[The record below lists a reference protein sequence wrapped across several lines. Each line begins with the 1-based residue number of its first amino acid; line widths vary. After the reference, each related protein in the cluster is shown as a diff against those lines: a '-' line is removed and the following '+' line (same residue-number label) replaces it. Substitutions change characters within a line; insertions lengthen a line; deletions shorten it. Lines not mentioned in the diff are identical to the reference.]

1 MEYLTIKELILASEG
16 KLVSKCNEETLVN
29 DIVIDSRKASKDN
42 AFVAIVGENLDGHD
56 FINLVINLAINQGCK
71 TIIKNKD
78 NNVDIEN
85 KEINV
90 IEVNNT
96 EIALGDIARFY
107 KNKFEIPFIAVTGSV
122 GKTTTRDMVYSTIS
136 AKYNS
141 LKNVGNLNNQFG
153 VPLTLFNLNKEH
165 ECAVIE
171 MGMSGFNEIEYLAN
185 IVNPQI
191 GIISNIGYSHVEHLG
206 SREGIFKAKM
216 EITTNFDESSLL
228 IVNGD
233 DDCLKTLKD
242 KELVYNLRT
251 FGFEK
256 YNDIY
261 CESFEM
267 DEDSINFIAI
277 IDGNKEEFFIPTVG
291 QHNIYNAMAAILVGI
306 NLNMTIEELKYGL
319 KNFQCTKNRLD
330 IIKNDNLT
338 IIDSVYNAGI
348 DSMVAALN
356 ILGRYENRR
365 VAILGD
371 MFEMGEF
378 EEFGHRQVGKAD
390 LNNVD
395 ILIAIGKDSEFIVQE
410 LKENNMNPD
419 NLYHFETKEEAI
431 KNLDNIIKENDIILV
446 KASRGMHLEKI
457 VEYLNNRQNN

>member
-16 KLVSKCNEETLVN
+16 QLVSKCNEETIVSN
-29 DIVIDSRKASKDN
+29 IVIDSRKAGKDS
-42 AFVAIVGENLDGHD
+42 AFVAIVGENLDGHN
-56 FINLVINLAINQGCK
+56 FINLAINQGCK
-71 TIIKNKD
+71 TIIKNKN

-85 KEINV
+85 KEVNV
-90 IEVNNT
+90 IEVSDT
-96 EIALGDIARFY
+96 EIALGDIAKFY
-107 KNKFEIPFIAVTGSV
+107 KNKFKIPFIAVTGSV

-206 SREGIFKAKM
+206 SRDGIFKAKM
-216 EITTNFDESSLL
+216 EIATNFDENSLL

-233 DDCLKTLKD
+233 DDCLKTLKT
-242 KELVYNLRT
+242 KVLVYKLRT
-251 FGFEK
+251 FGFDK
-256 YNDIY
+256 DNDIY
-261 CESFEM
+261 CESYEM
-267 DEDSINFIAI
+267 DEESINFVAVI
-277 IDGNKEEFFIPTVG
+277 NRKKEEFFIPTVG
-291 QHNIYNAMAAILVGI
+291 KHNIYNAMAAILVGL
-306 NLNMTIEELKYGL
+306 NLNMTIEEIKDGL

-330 IIKNDNLT
+330 IIKKDKLT
-338 IIDSVYNAGI
+338 IIDSVYNASI
-348 DSMVAALN
+348 DSMSAALN

-378 EEFGHRQVGKAD
+378 AEFGHRQVGKAA
-390 LNNVD
+390 LGNID
-395 ILIAIGKDSEFIVQE
+395 IMIAIGKDSEFIVKE
-410 LKENNMNPD
+410 LKENNMNEN

-431 KNLDNIIKENDIILV
+431 ENLDNIIKDDDVILV
-446 KASRGMHLEKI
+446 KASRGMNLEKV
-457 VEYLNNRQNN
+457 VEYLNK

>member
-16 KLVSKCNEETLVN
+16 QLVSKCNEETIVSN
-29 DIVIDSRKASKDN
+29 IVIDSRKAGKDS
-42 AFVAIVGENLDGHD
+42 AFVAIVGENLDGHN
-56 FINLVINLAINQGCK
+56 FINLAINQGCK
-71 TIIKNKD
+71 TIIKNKN

-85 KEINV
+85 KEVNV
-90 IEVNNT
+90 IEVSDT
-96 EIALGDIARFY
+96 EIALGDIAKFY
-107 KNKFEIPFIAVTGSV
+107 KNKFKIPFIAVTGSV

-206 SREGIFKAKM
+206 SRDGIFKAKM
-216 EITTNFDESSLL
+216 EIATNFDENSLL

-233 DDCLKTLKD
+233 DDCLKTLKTKD
-242 KELVYNLRT
+242 LVYKLRT
-251 FGFEK
+251 FGFDK
-256 YNDIY
+256 DNDIY
-261 CESFEM
+261 CESYEM
-267 DEDSINFIAI
+267 DEESINFVAVIN
-277 IDGNKEEFFIPTVG
+277 GKKEELFIPTVG
-291 QHNIYNAMAAILVGI
+291 KHNIYNAMAAILVGL
-306 NLNMTIEELKYGL
+306 NLNMTIEEIKDGL

-330 IIKNDNLT
+330 IIKKDKLT
-338 IIDSVYNAGI
+338 IIDSVYNASI
-348 DSMVAALN
+348 DSMSAALN

-378 EEFGHRQVGKAD
+378 AEFGHRQVGKAA
-390 LNNVD
+390 LGNID
-395 ILIAIGKDSEFIVQE
+395 IMIAIGKDSEFIVKE
-410 LKENNMNPD
+410 LKENNMNEN

-431 KNLDNIIKENDIILV
+431 ENLDNIIKDDDVILV
-446 KASRGMHLEKI
+446 KASRGMNLEKV
-457 VEYLNNRQNN
+457 VEYLNK

>member
-16 KLVSKCNEETLVN
+16 QLVSKCNEETIVSN
-29 DIVIDSRKASKDN
+29 IVIDSRKAGKDS
-42 AFVAIVGENLDGHD
+42 AFVAIVGENLDGH
-56 FINLVINLAINQGCK
+56 NSINLAINQGCK
-71 TIIKNKD
+71 TIIKNKN

-85 KEINV
+85 KEVNV
-90 IEVNNT
+90 IEVSDT
-96 EIALGDIARFY
+96 EIALGDIAKFY
-107 KNKFEIPFIAVTGSV
+107 KNKFKIPFIAVTGSV

-206 SREGIFKAKM
+206 SRDGIFKAKM
-216 EITTNFDESSLL
+216 EIATNFDENSLL

-233 DDCLKTLKD
+233 DDCLKTLKTKD
-242 KELVYNLRT
+242 LVYKLRT
-251 FGFEK
+251 FGFDK
-256 YNDIY
+256 DNDIY
-261 CESFEM
+261 CESYEM
-267 DEDSINFIAI
+267 DEESINFVAVIN
-277 IDGNKEEFFIPTVG
+277 GKKEEFFIPTVG
-291 QHNIYNAMAAILVGI
+291 KHNIYNAMAAILVGL
-306 NLNMTIEELKYGL
+306 NLNMTIEEIKDGL

-330 IIKNDNLT
+330 IIKKDKLT
-338 IIDSVYNAGI
+338 IIDSVYNASI
-348 DSMVAALN
+348 DSMSAALN

-378 EEFGHRQVGKAD
+378 AEFGHRQVGKAA
-390 LNNVD
+390 LGNID
-395 ILIAIGKDSEFIVQE
+395 IMIAIGKDSEFIVKE
-410 LKENNMNPD
+410 LKENNMNEN

-431 KNLDNIIKENDIILV
+431 ESLDNIIKDDDVILV
-446 KASRGMHLEKI
+446 KASRGMNLEKV
-457 VEYLNNRQNN
+457 VEYLNK

>member
-16 KLVSKCNEETLVN
+16 QLVSKCNEETIVSN
-29 DIVIDSRKASKDN
+29 IVIDSRKAGKDS
-42 AFVAIVGENLDGHD
+42 AFVAIVGENLDGHN
-56 FINLVINLAINQGCK
+56 FINLAINQGCK
-71 TIIKNKD
+71 TIIKNKN

-85 KEINV
+85 KEVNV
-90 IEVNNT
+90 IEVSDT
-96 EIALGDIARFY
+96 EIALGDIAKFY
-107 KNKFEIPFIAVTGSV
+107 KNKFKIPFIAVTGSV

-206 SREGIFKAKM
+206 SRDGIFKAKM
-216 EITTNFDESSLL
+216 EIATNFDENSLL

-233 DDCLKTLKD
+233 DDCLKTLKTKD
-242 KELVYNLRT
+242 LVYKLRT
-251 FGFEK
+251 FGFDK
-256 YNDIY
+256 DNDIY
-261 CESFEM
+261 CESYEM
-267 DEDSINFIAI
+267 DEESINFVAVIN
-277 IDGNKEEFFIPTVG
+277 GKKEEFFIPTVG
-291 QHNIYNAMAAILVGI
+291 KHNIYNAMAAILVGLNI
-306 NLNMTIEELKYGL
+306 NMTIEEIKDGL

-330 IIKNDNLT
+330 IIKKDKLT
-338 IIDSVYNAGI
+338 IIDSVYNASI
-348 DSMVAALN
+348 DSMSAALN

-378 EEFGHRQVGKAD
+378 AEFGHRQVGKAA
-390 LNNVD
+390 LGNID
-395 ILIAIGKDSEFIVQE
+395 IMIAIGKDSEFIVKE
-410 LKENNMNPD
+410 LKENNMNEN

-431 KNLDNIIKENDIILV
+431 ENLDNIIKDDDVILV
-446 KASRGMHLEKI
+446 KASRGMNLEKV
-457 VEYLNNRQNN
+457 VEYLNK

>member
-16 KLVSKCNEETLVN
+16 QLVSKCNEETIVSN
-29 DIVIDSRKASKDN
+29 IVIDSRKAGKDS
-42 AFVAIVGENLDGHD
+42 AFVAIVGENLDGHN
-56 FINLVINLAINQGCK
+56 FINLAINQGCK
-71 TIIKNKD
+71 TIIKNKN

-85 KEINV
+85 KEVNV
-90 IEVNNT
+90 IEVSDT
-96 EIALGDIARFY
+96 EIALGDIAKFY
-107 KNKFEIPFIAVTGSV
+107 KNKFKIPFIAVTGSV

-191 GIISNIGYSHVEHLG
+191 GIIYNIGYSHVEHLG
-206 SREGIFKAKM
+206 SRDGIFKAKM
-216 EITTNFDESSLL
+216 EVATNFDENSLL

-233 DDCLKTLKD
+233 DDCLKTLKTKD
-242 KELVYNLRT
+242 LVYKLRT
-251 FGFEK
+251 FGFDK
-256 YNDIY
+256 DNDIY
-261 CESFEM
+261 CKSYEM
-267 DEDSINFIAI
+267 DEESINFVADIN
-277 IDGNKEEFFIPTVG
+277 GKKEEFFIPTVG
-291 QHNIYNAMAAILVGI
+291 KHNIYNAMAAILVGL
-306 NLNMTIEELKYGL
+306 NLNMTIEEIKDGL

-330 IIKNDNLT
+330 IIKKDKLT
-338 IIDSVYNAGI
+338 IIDSVYNASI
-348 DSMVAALN
+348 DSMSAALN

-378 EEFGHRQVGKAD
+378 AEFGHRQVGKAA
-390 LNNVD
+390 LGNID
-395 ILIAIGKDSEFIVQE
+395 IMIAIGKDSEFIVKE
-410 LKENNMNPD
+410 LKENNMNEN

-431 KNLDNIIKENDIILV
+431 ENLDNIIKDDDVILV
-446 KASRGMHLEKI
+446 KASRGMNLEKV
-457 VEYLNNRQNN
+457 VEYLNK

>member
-16 KLVSKCNEETLVN
+16 QLVSKCNEETLVT

-56 FINLVINLAINQGCK
+56 FINLAINQGCK

-107 KNKFEIPFIAVTGSV
+107 KNKFKIPFIAVTGSV

-136 AKYNS
+136 AKYNA
-141 LKNVGNLNNQFG
+141 LKNIGNLNNQFG

-171 MGMSGFNEIEYLAN
+171 MGMSGFNEIEYLVN
-185 IVNPQI
+185 IVHPQI

-206 SREGIFKAKM
+206 SRDGIFKAKM
-216 EITTNFDESSLL
+216 EITTNFDENSLL

-233 DDCLKTLKD
+233 DDCLKTLKNKD
-242 KELVYNLRT
+242 LVYKLKT

-256 YNDIY
+256 DNDIY

-267 DEDSINFIAI
+267 DEESINFIAV
-277 IDGNKEEFFIPTVG
+277 IDGKKEQFFIPTVG
-291 QHNIYNAMAAILVGI
+291 KHNIYNAMAAILVGM
-306 NLNMTIEELKYGL
+306 NLNMTIEEIKEGL

-330 IIKNDNLT
+330 IIKNNNLT
-338 IIDSVYNAGI
+338 IIDSVYNASI
-348 DSMVAALN
+348 DSMTAALN

-378 EEFGHRQVGKAD
+378 AEFGHRQVGKAA
-390 LNNVD
+390 LGNVD
-395 ILIAIGKDSEFIVQE
+395 IVITIGEDSEFIVKE
-410 LKENNMNPD
+410 LQENNVNDD
-419 NLYHFETKEEAI
+419 NLYHFKTKEEAI
-431 KNLDNIIKENDIILV
+431 ENINNIIKENDTILV
-446 KASRGMHLEKI
+446 KASRGMHLEKV
-457 VEYLNNRQNN
+457 VEYLNK

>member
-16 KLVSKCNEETLVN
+16 QLVSKCNEETIVSN
-29 DIVIDSRKASKDN
+29 IVIDSRKAGKDS
-42 AFVAIVGENLDGHD
+42 AFVAIVGENLDGHN
-56 FINLVINLAINQGCK
+56 FINLAINQGCK
-71 TIIKNKD
+71 TIIKNKN

-85 KEINV
+85 KEVNV
-90 IEVNNT
+90 IEVSDT
-96 EIALGDIARFY
+96 EIALGDIAKFY
-107 KNKFEIPFIAVTGSV
+107 KNKFKIPFIAVTGSV

-206 SREGIFKAKM
+206 SRDGIFKAKM
-216 EITTNFDESSLL
+216 EVATNFDENSLL

-233 DDCLKTLKD
+233 DDCLKTLKTKD
-242 KELVYNLRT
+242 LVYKLRT
-251 FGFEK
+251 FGFDK
-256 YNDIY
+256 DNDIY
-261 CESFEM
+261 CKSYEM
-267 DEDSINFIAI
+267 DEESINFVAVIN
-277 IDGNKEEFFIPTVG
+277 GKKEELFIPTVG
-291 QHNIYNAMAAILVGI
+291 KHNIYNAMAAILVGL
-306 NLNMTIEELKYGL
+306 NLNMTIEEIKDGL

-330 IIKNDNLT
+330 IIKKDKLT
-338 IIDSVYNAGI
+338 IIDSVYNASI
-348 DSMVAALN
+348 DSMSAALN

-378 EEFGHRQVGKAD
+378 AEFGHRQVGKAA
-390 LNNVD
+390 LGNID
-395 ILIAIGKDSEFIVQE
+395 IMIAIGKDSEFIVKE
-410 LKENNMNPD
+410 LKENNMNEN
-419 NLYHFETKEEAI
+419 NLNHFETKEEAI
-431 KNLDNIIKENDIILV
+431 ESLDNIIKDDDVILV
-446 KASRGMHLEKI
+446 KASRGMNLEKV
-457 VEYLNNRQNN
+457 VEYLNK

>member
-16 KLVSKCNEETLVN
+16 QLVSKCNEETIVSN
-29 DIVIDSRKASKDN
+29 IVIDSRKAGKDS
-42 AFVAIVGENLDGHD
+42 AFVAIVGENLDGHN
-56 FINLVINLAINQGCK
+56 FINLAINQGCK
-71 TIIKNKD
+71 TIIKNKN

-85 KEINV
+85 KEVNV
-90 IEVNNT
+90 IEVSDT
-96 EIALGDIARFY
+96 EIALGDIAKFY
-107 KNKFEIPFIAVTGSV
+107 KNKFKIPFIAVTGSV

-206 SREGIFKAKM
+206 SRDGIFKAKM
-216 EITTNFDESSLL
+216 EIATNFDENSLL

-233 DDCLKTLKD
+233 DDCLKTLKTKD
-242 KELVYNLRT
+242 LVYKLRT
-251 FGFEK
+251 FGFDK
-256 YNDIY
+256 DNDIY
-261 CESFEM
+261 CESYEM
-267 DEDSINFIAI
+267 DEESINFVADIN
-277 IDGNKEEFFIPTVG
+277 GKKEEFFIPTVG
-291 QHNIYNAMAAILVGI
+291 KHNIYNAMAAILVGL
-306 NLNMTIEELKYGL
+306 NLNMTIEEIKDGL
-319 KNFQCTKNRLD
+319 KDFQCTKNRLD
-330 IIKNDNLT
+330 IIKKDKLT
-338 IIDSVYNAGI
+338 IIDSVYNASI
-348 DSMVAALN
+348 DSMSAALN

-378 EEFGHRQVGKAD
+378 AEFGHRQVGKAA
-390 LNNVD
+390 LGNID
-395 ILIAIGKDSEFIVQE
+395 IMIAIGKDSEFIVKE
-410 LKENNMNPD
+410 LKENNMNEN

-431 KNLDNIIKENDIILV
+431 ENLDNIIKDDDVILV
-446 KASRGMHLEKI
+446 KASRGMNLEKV
-457 VEYLNNRQNN
+457 VEYLNK

>member
-16 KLVSKCNEETLVN
+16 QLVSKCNEETIVSN
-29 DIVIDSRKASKDN
+29 IVIDSRKAGKDS
-42 AFVAIVGENLDGHD
+42 AFVAIVGENLDGHN
-56 FINLVINLAINQGCK
+56 FINLAINQGCK
-71 TIIKNKD
+71 TIIKNKN

-85 KEINV
+85 KEVNV
-90 IEVNNT
+90 IEVSDT
-96 EIALGDIARFY
+96 EIALGDIAKFY
-107 KNKFEIPFIAVTGSV
+107 KNKFKIPFIAVTGSV

-206 SREGIFKAKM
+206 SRDGIFKAKM
-216 EITTNFDESSLL
+216 EVATNFDENSLL

-233 DDCLKTLKD
+233 DDCLKTLKTKD
-242 KELVYNLRT
+242 LVYKLRT
-251 FGFEK
+251 FGFDK
-256 YNDIY
+256 DNDIY
-261 CESFEM
+261 CKSYEM
-267 DEDSINFIAI
+267 DEESINFVAVI
-277 IDGNKEEFFIPTVG
+277 NRKKEEFFIPTVG
-291 QHNIYNAMAAILVGI
+291 KHNIYNAMAAILVGL
-306 NLNMTIEELKYGL
+306 NLNMTIEEIKDGL
-319 KNFQCTKNRLD
+319 RNFQCTKNRLD
-330 IIKNDNLT
+330 IIKKDKLT
-338 IIDSVYNAGI
+338 IIDSVYNASI
-348 DSMVAALN
+348 DSMSAALN

-378 EEFGHRQVGKAD
+378 AEFGHRQVGKAA
-390 LNNVD
+390 LGNID
-395 ILIAIGKDSEFIVQE
+395 IMIAIGKDSEFIVKE
-410 LKENNMNPD
+410 LKENNMNEN

-431 KNLDNIIKENDIILV
+431 ENLDNIIKDDDVILV
-446 KASRGMHLEKI
+446 KASRGMNLEKV
-457 VEYLNNRQNN
+457 VEYLNK

>member
-16 KLVSKCNEETLVN
+16 QLVSKCNEETIVSN
-29 DIVIDSRKASKDN
+29 IVIDSRKAGKDS
-42 AFVAIVGENLDGHD
+42 AFVAIVGENLDGHN
-56 FINLVINLAINQGCK
+56 FINLAINQGCK
-71 TIIKNKD
+71 TIIKNKN

-96 EIALGDIARFY
+96 EIALGDIAKFY
-107 KNKFEIPFIAVTGSV
+107 KNKFKIPFIAVTGSV

-206 SREGIFKAKM
+206 SRDGIFKAKM
-216 EITTNFDESSLL
+216 EIATNFDENSLL

-233 DDCLKTLKD
+233 DDCLKTLKT
-242 KELVYNLRT
+242 KVLVYKLRT
-251 FGFEK
+251 FGFDK
-256 YNDIY
+256 DNDIY
-261 CESFEM
+261 CESYEM
-267 DEDSINFIAI
+267 DEESINFVAVIN
-277 IDGNKEEFFIPTVG
+277 GKKEELFIPTVG
-291 QHNIYNAMAAILVGI
+291 KHNIYNAMAAILVGL
-306 NLNMTIEELKYGL
+306 NLNMTIEEIKDGL

-330 IIKNDNLT
+330 IIKKDKLT
-338 IIDSVYNAGI
+338 IIDSVYNASI
-348 DSMVAALN
+348 DSMSAALN

-378 EEFGHRQVGKAD
+378 AEFGHRQVGKAA
-390 LNNVD
+390 LGNID
-395 ILIAIGKDSEFIVQE
+395 IMIAIGKDSEFIVKE
-410 LKENNMNPD
+410 LKENNMNEN

-431 KNLDNIIKENDIILV
+431 ESLDNIIKDDDVILV
-446 KASRGMHLEKI
+446 KASRGMNLEKV
-457 VEYLNNRQNN
+457 VEYLNK

>member
-16 KLVSKCNEETLVN
+16 QLVSKCSEETLVN
-29 DIVIDSRKASKDN
+29 DIVIDSRKASKEN

-56 FINLVINLAINQGCK
+56 FINLAINQGCK

-96 EIALGDIARFY
+96 EVAFGYIARLY

-171 MGMSGFNEIEYLAN
+171 MGMSGFNEIEYLVN

-206 SREGIFKAKM
+206 SRDGIFKAKM
-216 EITTNFDESSLL
+216 EITTNFDENSLL

-242 KELVYNLRT
+242 KHLVYKLKT

-256 YNDIY
+256 DNDIY

-267 DEDSINFIAI
+267 DEDNINFIAV
-277 IDGNKEEFFIPTVG
+277 IDGKREEFFIPTVG
-291 QHNIYNAMAAILVGI
+291 KHNIYNAMAAILVGI
-306 NLNMTIEELKYGL
+306 NLNMTLEEIKDGL

-330 IIKNDNLT
+330 IIKSNNLT
-338 IIDSVYNAGI
+338 IIDSVYNASI
-348 DSMVAALN
+348 DSMTAALN
-356 ILGRYENRR
+356 ILGRYKSRR

-378 EEFGHRQVGKAD
+378 AEFGHRQVGKSA

-395 ILIAIGKDSEFIVQE
+395 ILISIGKDSEFIVKE

-431 KNLDNIIKENDIILV
+431 EKLDDIIKENDTILV
-446 KASRGMHLEKI
+446 KASRGMHLEKV
-457 VEYLNNRQNN
+457 VEHLNK

>member
-16 KLVSKCNEETLVN
+16 QLVSKCNEETIVSN
-29 DIVIDSRKASKDN
+29 IVIDSRKAGKDS
-42 AFVAIVGENLDGHD
+42 AFVAIVGENLDGHN
-56 FINLVINLAINQGCK
+56 FINLAINQGCK
-71 TIIKNKD
+71 TIIKNKN

-85 KEINV
+85 KEVNV
-90 IEVNNT
+90 IEVSDT
-96 EIALGDIARFY
+96 EIALGDIAKFY
-107 KNKFEIPFIAVTGSV
+107 KNKFKIPFIAVTGSV

-206 SREGIFKAKM
+206 SRDGIFKAKM
-216 EITTNFDESSLL
+216 EIATNFDENSLL

-233 DDCLKTLKD
+233 DDCLKTLKTKD
-242 KELVYNLRT
+242 LVYKLRT
-251 FGFEK
+251 FGFDK
-256 YNDIY
+256 DNDIY
-261 CESFEM
+261 CESYEM
-267 DEDSINFIAI
+267 DEESINFVAVIN
-277 IDGNKEEFFIPTVG
+277 GKKEELFIPTVG
-291 QHNIYNAMAAILVGI
+291 KHNIYNAMAAILVGL
-306 NLNMTIEELKYGL
+306 NLNMTIEEIKDGL

-330 IIKNDNLT
+330 IIKKDKLT
-338 IIDSVYNAGI
+338 IIDSVYNASI
-348 DSMVAALN
+348 DSMSAALN

-378 EEFGHRQVGKAD
+378 AEFGHRQVGKAA
-390 LNNVD
+390 LGNID
-395 ILIAIGKDSEFIVQE
+395 IMIAIGKDSEFIVKE
-410 LKENNMNPD
+410 LKENNMNEN
-419 NLYHFETKEEAI
+419 NLYHFETKEEPI
-431 KNLDNIIKENDIILV
+431 ENLDNIIKDDDVILV
-446 KASRGMHLEKI
+446 KASRGMNLEKV
-457 VEYLNNRQNN
+457 VEYLNK

>member
-16 KLVSKCNEETLVN
+16 QLVSKCNEETIVSN
-29 DIVIDSRKASKDN
+29 IVIDSRKAGKDS
-42 AFVAIVGENLDGHD
+42 AFVAIVGENLDGHN
-56 FINLVINLAINQGCK
+56 FINLAINQGCK
-71 TIIKNKD
+71 TIIKNKN

-85 KEINV
+85 KEVNV
-90 IEVNNT
+90 IEVSDT
-96 EIALGDIARFY
+96 EIALGDIAKFY
-107 KNKFEIPFIAVTGSV
+107 KNKFKIPFIAVTGSV

-206 SREGIFKAKM
+206 SRDGIFKAKM
-216 EITTNFDESSLL
+216 EVATNFDENSLL

-233 DDCLKTLKD
+233 DDCLKTLKTKD
-242 KELVYNLRT
+242 LVYKLRT
-251 FGFEK
+251 FGFDK
-256 YNDIY
+256 DNDIY
-261 CESFEM
+261 CKSYEM
-267 DEDSINFIAI
+267 DEESINFVAVI
-277 IDGNKEEFFIPTVG
+277 NRKKEEFFIPTVG
-291 QHNIYNAMAAILVGI
+291 KHNIYNAMAAILVGL
-306 NLNMTIEELKYGL
+306 NLNMTIEEIKDGL

-330 IIKNDNLT
+330 IIKKDKLT
-338 IIDSVYNAGI
+338 IIDSVYNASI
-348 DSMVAALN
+348 DSMSAALN

-378 EEFGHRQVGKAD
+378 AEFGHRQVGKAA
-390 LNNVD
+390 LGNID
-395 ILIAIGKDSEFIVQE
+395 IMIAIGKDSEFIVKE
-410 LKENNMNPD
+410 LKENNMNEN

-431 KNLDNIIKENDIILV
+431 ENLDNIIKDDDVILV
-446 KASRGMHLEKI
+446 KASRGMNLEKV
-457 VEYLNNRQNN
+457 VEYLNK

>member
-16 KLVSKCNEETLVN
+16 QLVSKCNEET
-29 DIVIDSRKASKDN
+29 IVSNIEIDSRKAGKDS
-42 AFVAIVGENLDGHD
+42 AFVAIVGENLDGHN
-56 FINLVINLAINQGCK
+56 FINLAINQGCK
-71 TIIKNKD
+71 TIIKNKN

-85 KEINV
+85 KEVNV
-90 IEVNNT
+90 IEVSDT
-96 EIALGDIARFY
+96 EIALGDIAKFY
-107 KNKFEIPFIAVTGSV
+107 KNKFKIPFIAVTGSV

-206 SREGIFKAKM
+206 SRDGIFKAKM
-216 EITTNFDESSLL
+216 EIATNFDENSLL

-233 DDCLKTLKD
+233 DDCLKTLKTKD
-242 KELVYNLRT
+242 LVYKLRT
-251 FGFEK
+251 FGFDK
-256 YNDIY
+256 DNDIY
-261 CESFEM
+261 CKSYEM
-267 DEDSINFIAI
+267 DEESINFVAVI
-277 IDGNKEEFFIPTVG
+277 NRKKEEFFIPTVG
-291 QHNIYNAMAAILVGI
+291 KHNIYNAMAAILVGL
-306 NLNMTIEELKYGL
+306 NLNMTIEEIKDGL

-330 IIKNDNLT
+330 IIKKDKLT
-338 IIDSVYNAGI
+338 IIDSVYNASI
-348 DSMVAALN
+348 DSMSAALN

-378 EEFGHRQVGKAD
+378 AEFGHRQVGKAA
-390 LNNVD
+390 LGNID
-395 ILIAIGKDSEFIVQE
+395 IMIAIGKDSEFIVKE
-410 LKENNMNPD
+410 LKENNMNEN

-431 KNLDNIIKENDIILV
+431 ENLDNIIKDDDVILV
-446 KASRGMHLEKI
+446 KASRGMNLEKV
-457 VEYLNNRQNN
+457 VEYLNK

>member
-16 KLVSKCNEETLVN
+16 KLVCKSNEEVLVN

-56 FINLVINLAINQGCK
+56 FINLAINQGCK

-107 KNKFEIPFIAVTGSV
+107 KNKFKIPFIAVTGSV
-122 GKTTTRDMVYSTIS
+122 GKTTTRDMVYSTVS
-136 AKYNS
+136 EKYNS

-171 MGMSGFNEIEYLAN
+171 MGMSGFNEIEYLVN

-191 GIISNIGYSHVEHLG
+191 GVISNIGYSHVEHLG
-206 SREGIFKAKM
+206 SRDGIFKAKM
-216 EITTNFDESSLL
+216 EITTNFDENSLL
-228 IVNGD
+228 IINGD
-233 DDCLKTLKD
+233 DDCLKTLKN
-242 KELVYNLRT
+242 KELVYKLRT

-256 YNDIY
+256 DNDIY
-261 CESFEM
+261 CESFKM
-267 DEDSINFIAI
+267 DEESITFIAI
-277 IDGNKEEFFIPTVG
+277 VDGKKEEFFIPTVG
-291 QHNIYNAMAAILVGI
+291 KHNIYNAMAAILVGI
-306 NLNMTIEELKYGL
+306 NLNMTIEEIKNGL
-319 KNFQCTKNRLD
+319 KKFQCTKNRLD
-330 IIKNDNLT
+330 IIKNNNIT
-338 IIDSVYNAGI
+338 IIDSVYNASI
-348 DSMVAALN
+348 DSMTAALN
-356 ILGRYENRR
+356 ILGRYEQRR

-378 EEFGHRQVGKAD
+378 AEFGHRQVGKSA

-395 ILIAIGKDSEFIVQE
+395 VLIAIGKDSEFIVEE
-410 LKENNMNPD
+410 LKLNNMNSN
-419 NLYHFETKEEAI
+419 NLYHFETKEKAI
-431 KNLDNIIKENDIILV
+431 EKLDDIIQENDIILV

-457 VEYLNNRQNN
+457 VEYLNK

>member
-16 KLVSKCNEETLVN
+16 QLVSKCNEETLVN

-56 FINLVINLAINQGCK
+56 FINLAINQGCK

-78 NNVDIEN
+78 NNVDIDN

-107 KNKFEIPFIAVTGSV
+107 KNKFKIPFIAVTGSV

-153 VPLTLFNLNKEH
+153 VPLTLFNLNKKH

-171 MGMSGFNEIEYLAN
+171 MGMSGFNEIEYLVN

-233 DDCLKTLKD
+233 DDCLKTLKNKD
-242 KELVYNLRT
+242 LIYKLRT

-256 YNDIY
+256 DNDIY

-267 DEDSINFIAI
+267 DEDSINFIAVV
-277 IDGNKEEFFIPTVG
+277 DGKKEEFFIPTVG
-291 QHNIYNAMAAILVGI
+291 KHNIYNAMAAILVGI
-306 NLNMTIEELKYGL
+306 NLNMTIEEIKDGL

-330 IIKNDNLT
+330 IIKNNNLT
-338 IIDSVYNAGI
+338 IIDSVYNASI
-348 DSMVAALN
+348 DSMNAALN
-356 ILGRYENRR
+356 ILGRYKNRR

-378 EEFGHRQVGKAD
+378 AEFGHRQVGKSA

-395 ILIAIGKDSEFIVQE
+395 ILIAIGKDAEFIVKE
-410 LKENNMNPD
+410 LQENNMNLD

-431 KNLDNIIKENDIILV
+431 ENLDDIIKENDIILV
-446 KASRGMHLEKI
+446 KASRGMHLEKV
-457 VEYLNNRQNN
+457 VEYLNK

>member
-56 FINLVINLAINQGCK
+56 FINLAINQGCK

-78 NNVDIEN
+78 NNVDIDN
-85 KEINV
+85 KGINV

-107 KNKFEIPFIAVTGSV
+107 KNKFKIPFIAVTGSV

-153 VPLTLFNLNKEH
+153 VPLTLFNLNKKH

-171 MGMSGFNEIEYLAN
+171 MGMSGFNEIEYLVN

-233 DDCLKTLKD
+233 DDCLKTLKNKD
-242 KELVYNLRT
+242 LIYKLRT

-256 YNDIY
+256 DNDIY

-267 DEDSINFIAI
+267 DEDSINFIAVV
-277 IDGNKEEFFIPTVG
+277 DGKKEEFFIPTVG
-291 QHNIYNAMAAILVGI
+291 KHNIYNAMAAILVGI
-306 NLNMTIEELKYGL
+306 NLNMTIEEIKDGL

-330 IIKNDNLT
+330 IIKNNNLT
-338 IIDSVYNAGI
+338 IIDSVYNASI
-348 DSMVAALN
+348 DSMTAALN
-356 ILGRYENRR
+356 ILGRYKNRR

-378 EEFGHRQVGKAD
+378 AEFGHRQVGKSA

-395 ILIAIGKDSEFIVQE
+395 ILIAIGKDAEFIVKE
-410 LKENNMNPD
+410 LQENNMNLD

-431 KNLDNIIKENDIILV
+431 ENLDDIIKENDIILV
-446 KASRGMHLEKI
+446 KASRGMHLEKV
-457 VEYLNNRQNN
+457 VEYLNK

>member
-16 KLVSKCNEETLVN
+16 QLVSQSIEQTLVN

-56 FINLVINLAINQGCK
+56 FINLAINQGCK

-78 NNVDIEN
+78 NNVDIDN

-136 AKYNS
+136 EKYNS

-185 IVNPQI
+185 MVHPQI

-242 KELVYNLRT
+242 RDLVYRLKT

-267 DEDSINFIAI
+267 DEDSISFIAV
-277 IDGNKEEFFIPTVG
+277 IDGKKEEFLLPTVG
-291 QHNIYNAMAAILVGI
+291 KHNIYNAMASILVGI
-306 NLNMTIEELKYGL
+306 NLNMTIEEIKNGL

-330 IIKNDNLT
+330 IIKNNNLT
-338 IIDSVYNAGI
+338 IIDSVYNASI
-348 DSMVAALN
+348 DSMIAALN
-356 ILGRYENRR
+356 ILGRYQGRR
-365 VAILGD
+365 IAILGD

-378 EEFGHRQVGKAD
+378 SEFGHRQVGKAAF
-390 LNNVD
+390 NNMD
-395 ILIAIGKDSEFIVQE
+395 ILIAIGKDSEFIVKE
-410 LKENNMNPD
+410 LQENNMKSD
-419 NLYHFETKEEAI
+419 NLYYFETKEEAI
-431 KNLDNIIKENDIILV
+431 KNLDNIIKENDTILV
-446 KASRGMHLEKI
+446 KASRGMHLEKV
-457 VEYLNNRQNN
+457 VEYLNR

>member
-16 KLVSKCNEETLVN
+16 QLVSKCNEETIVSN
-29 DIVIDSRKASKDN
+29 IVIDSRKAGKDS
-42 AFVAIVGENLDGHD
+42 AFVAIVGENLDGHN
-56 FINLVINLAINQGCK
+56 FINLAINQGCK
-71 TIIKNKD
+71 TIIKNKN

-85 KEINV
+85 KEVNV
-90 IEVNNT
+90 IEVSDT
-96 EIALGDIARFY
+96 EIALGDIAKFY
-107 KNKFEIPFIAVTGSV
+107 KNKFKIPFIAVTGSV

-185 IVNPQI
+185 IVNAQI

-206 SREGIFKAKM
+206 SRDGIFKAKM
-216 EITTNFDESSLL
+216 EIATNFDENSLL

-233 DDCLKTLKD
+233 DDCLKTLKTKD
-242 KELVYNLRT
+242 LVYKLRT
-251 FGFEK
+251 FGFDK
-256 YNDIY
+256 DNDIY
-261 CESFEM
+261 CESYEM
-267 DEDSINFIAI
+267 DEESINFVAVIN
-277 IDGNKEEFFIPTVG
+277 GKKEEFFIPTVG
-291 QHNIYNAMAAILVGI
+291 KHNIYNAMAAILVGL
-306 NLNMTIEELKYGL
+306 NLNMTIEEIKDGL

-330 IIKNDNLT
+330 IIKKDKLT
-338 IIDSVYNAGI
+338 IIDSVYNASI
-348 DSMVAALN
+348 DSMSAALN

-378 EEFGHRQVGKAD
+378 AEFGHRQVGKAA
-390 LNNVD
+390 LGNID
-395 ILIAIGKDSEFIVQE
+395 IMIAIGKDSEFIVKE
-410 LKENNMNPD
+410 LKENNMNEN

-431 KNLDNIIKENDIILV
+431 ENLDNIIKDDDVILV
-446 KASRGMHLEKI
+446 KASRGMNLEKV
-457 VEYLNNRQNN
+457 VEYLNK

>member
-16 KLVSKCNEETLVN
+16 QLVSKCNEETIVSN
-29 DIVIDSRKASKDN
+29 IVIDSRKAGKDS
-42 AFVAIVGENLDGHD
+42 AFVAIVGENLDGHN
-56 FINLVINLAINQGCK
+56 FINLAINQGCK
-71 TIIKNKD
+71 TIIKNKN

-85 KEINV
+85 KEVNV
-90 IEVNNT
+90 IEVSDT
-96 EIALGDIARFY
+96 EIALGDIAKFY
-107 KNKFEIPFIAVTGSV
+107 KNKFKIPFIAVTGSV

-206 SREGIFKAKM
+206 SRDGIFKAKM
-216 EITTNFDESSLL
+216 EIATNFDENSLL

-233 DDCLKTLKD
+233 DDCLKTLKTKD
-242 KELVYNLRT
+242 LVYKLRT
-251 FGFEK
+251 FGFDK
-256 YNDIY
+256 DNDIY
-261 CESFEM
+261 CKSYEM
-267 DEDSINFIAI
+267 DEESINFVAVI
-277 IDGNKEEFFIPTVG
+277 NRKKEEFFIPTVG
-291 QHNIYNAMAAILVGI
+291 KHNIYNAMAAILVGL
-306 NLNMTIEELKYGL
+306 NLNMTIEEIKDGL

-330 IIKNDNLT
+330 IIKKDKLT
-338 IIDSVYNAGI
+338 IIDSVYNASI
-348 DSMVAALN
+348 DSMSAALN

-378 EEFGHRQVGKAD
+378 AEFGHRQVGKAA
-390 LNNVD
+390 LGNID
-395 ILIAIGKDSEFIVQE
+395 IMIAIGKDSEFIVKE
-410 LKENNMNPD
+410 LKENNMNEN

-431 KNLDNIIKENDIILV
+431 ENLDNIIKDDDVILV
-446 KASRGMHLEKI
+446 KASRGMNLEKV
-457 VEYLNNRQNN
+457 VEYLNK

>member
-16 KLVSKCNEETLVN
+16 QLVSKCSEETLVN
-29 DIVIDSRKASKDN
+29 DIVIDSRKASKEN

-56 FINLVINLAINQGCK
+56 FINLAINQGCK

-96 EIALGDIARFY
+96 EVAFGDIARLY

-171 MGMSGFNEIEYLAN
+171 MGMSGFNEIEYLVN

-206 SREGIFKAKM
+206 SRDGIFKAKM
-216 EITTNFDESSLL
+216 EITTNFDENSLL

-242 KELVYNLRT
+242 KHLVYKLKT

-256 YNDIY
+256 DNDIY

-267 DEDSINFIAI
+267 DEDNINFIAV
-277 IDGNKEEFFIPTVG
+277 IDGKREEFFIPTVG
-291 QHNIYNAMAAILVGI
+291 KHNIYNAMAAILVGI
-306 NLNMTIEELKYGL
+306 NLNMTLEEIKDGL

-330 IIKNDNLT
+330 IIKSNNLT
-338 IIDSVYNAGI
+338 IIDSVYNASI
-348 DSMVAALN
+348 DSMTAALN
-356 ILGRYENRR
+356 ILGRYKSRR

-378 EEFGHRQVGKAD
+378 AEFGHRQVGKAA

-395 ILIAIGKDSEFIVQE
+395 ILISIGKDSEFIVKE

-431 KNLDNIIKENDIILV
+431 EKLDDIIKENDTILV
-446 KASRGMHLEKI
+446 KASRGMHLEKV
-457 VEYLNNRQNN
+457 VEHLNK

>member
-16 KLVSKCNEETLVN
+16 QLVSKCNEETIVSN
-29 DIVIDSRKASKDN
+29 IVIDSRKAGKDS
-42 AFVAIVGENLDGHD
+42 AFVAIVGENLDGHN
-56 FINLVINLAINQGCK
+56 FINLAINQGCK
-71 TIIKNKD
+71 TIIKNKN

-85 KEINV
+85 KEVNV
-90 IEVNNT
+90 IEVSDT
-96 EIALGDIARFY
+96 EIALGDIAKFY
-107 KNKFEIPFIAVTGSV
+107 KNKFKIPFIAVTGSV

-206 SREGIFKAKM
+206 SRDGIFKAKM
-216 EITTNFDESSLL
+216 EIATNFDENSLL

-233 DDCLKTLKD
+233 DDCLKTLKT
-242 KELVYNLRT
+242 KVLVYKLRT
-251 FGFEK
+251 FGFDK
-256 YNDIY
+256 DNDIY
-261 CESFEM
+261 CESYEM
-267 DEDSINFIAI
+267 DEESINFVAVIN
-277 IDGNKEEFFIPTVG
+277 GKKEELFIPTVG
-291 QHNIYNAMAAILVGI
+291 KHNIYNAMAAILVGL
-306 NLNMTIEELKYGL
+306 NLNMTIEEIKDGL

-330 IIKNDNLT
+330 IIKKDKLT
-338 IIDSVYNAGI
+338 IIDSVYNASI
-348 DSMVAALN
+348 DSMSAALN

-378 EEFGHRQVGKAD
+378 AEFGHRQVGKAA
-390 LNNVD
+390 LGNID
-395 ILIAIGKDSEFIVQE
+395 IMIAIGKDSEFIVKE
-410 LKENNMNPD
+410 LKENNMDEN

-431 KNLDNIIKENDIILV
+431 ESLDNIIKDDDVILV
-446 KASRGMHLEKI
+446 KASRGMNLEKV
-457 VEYLNNRQNN
+457 VEYLNK

>member
-16 KLVSKCNEETLVN
+16 QLVSKCNEETIVSN
-29 DIVIDSRKASKDN
+29 IVIDSRKAGKDS
-42 AFVAIVGENLDGHD
+42 AFVAIVGENLDGHN
-56 FINLVINLAINQGCK
+56 FINLAINQGCK
-71 TIIKNKD
+71 TIIKNKN

-85 KEINV
+85 KEVNV
-90 IEVNNT
+90 IEVSDT
-96 EIALGDIARFY
+96 EIALGDIAKFY
-107 KNKFEIPFIAVTGSV
+107 KNKFKIPFIAVTGSV

-206 SREGIFKAKM
+206 SRDGIFKAKM
-216 EITTNFDESSLL
+216 EIATNFDENSLL

-233 DDCLKTLKD
+233 DDCLKTLKT
-242 KELVYNLRT
+242 KVLVYKLRT
-251 FGFEK
+251 FGFDK
-256 YNDIY
+256 DNDIY
-261 CESFEM
+261 CESYEM
-267 DEDSINFIAI
+267 DEESINFVAVIN
-277 IDGNKEEFFIPTVG
+277 GKKEEFFIPTVG
-291 QHNIYNAMAAILVGI
+291 KHNIYNAMAAILVGL
-306 NLNMTIEELKYGL
+306 NLNMTIEEIKDGL

-330 IIKNDNLT
+330 IIKKDKLT
-338 IIDSVYNAGI
+338 IIDSVYNASI
-348 DSMVAALN
+348 DSMSAALN

-378 EEFGHRQVGKAD
+378 AEFGHRQVGKAA
-390 LNNVD
+390 LGNID
-395 ILIAIGKDSEFIVQE
+395 IMIAIGKDSEFIVKE
-410 LKENNMNPD
+410 LKENNMNEN

-431 KNLDNIIKENDIILV
+431 ESLDNIIKDDDVILV
-446 KASRGMHLEKI
+446 KASRGMNLEKV
-457 VEYLNNRQNN
+457 VEYLNK

>member
-16 KLVSKCNEETLVN
+16 QLVSKCNEETIVSN
-29 DIVIDSRKASKDN
+29 IVIDSRKAGKDS
-42 AFVAIVGENLDGHD
+42 AFVAIVGENLDGHN
-56 FINLVINLAINQGCK
+56 FINLAINQGCK
-71 TIIKNKD
+71 TIIKNKN

-85 KEINV
+85 KEVNV
-90 IEVNNT
+90 IEVSDT
-96 EIALGDIARFY
+96 EIALGDIAKFY
-107 KNKFEIPFIAVTGSV
+107 KNKFKIPFIAVTGSV

-206 SREGIFKAKM
+206 SRDGIFKAKM
-216 EITTNFDESSLL
+216 EIATNFDENSLL

-233 DDCLKTLKD
+233 DDCLKTLKTKD
-242 KELVYNLRT
+242 LVYKLRT
-251 FGFEK
+251 FGFDK
-256 YNDIY
+256 DNDIY
-261 CESFEM
+261 CESYEM
-267 DEDSINFIAI
+267 DEESINFVADIN
-277 IDGNKEEFFIPTVG
+277 GKKEEFFIPTVG
-291 QHNIYNAMAAILVGI
+291 KHNIYNAMAAILVGL
-306 NLNMTIEELKYGL
+306 NLNMTIEEIKDGL

-330 IIKNDNLT
+330 IIKKDKLT
-338 IIDSVYNAGI
+338 IIDSVYNASI
-348 DSMVAALN
+348 DSMSAALN

-378 EEFGHRQVGKAD
+378 AEFGHRQVGKAA
-390 LNNVD
+390 LGNID
-395 ILIAIGKDSEFIVQE
+395 IMIAIGKDSEFIVKE
-410 LKENNMNPD
+410 LKENNMNEN

-431 KNLDNIIKENDIILV
+431 ENLDNIIKDDDVILV
-446 KASRGMHLEKI
+446 KASRGMNLEKV
-457 VEYLNNRQNN
+457 VEYLNK

>member
-16 KLVSKCNEETLVN
+16 KLVSKYNEDTIVN
-29 DIVIDSRKASKDN
+29 DIVIDSRKANENN
-42 AFVAIVGENLDGHD
+42 AFVAIVGENLDGHN
-56 FINLVINLAINQGCK
+56 FINLAINQGCK
-71 TIIKNKD
+71 TIIKNKN

-90 IEVNNT
+90 IEVNDT

-136 AKYNS
+136 EKYNS

-185 IVNPQI
+185 IVYPQI
-191 GIISNIGYSHVEHLG
+191 GVISNIGYSHVEHLG
-206 SREGIFKAKM
+206 SRDGIFKAKM
-216 EITTNFDESSLL
+216 EITTNFDENSLL

-233 DDCLKTLKD
+233 DDCLKTLKGKD
-242 KELVYNLRT
+242 LVYKLKT

-256 YNDIY
+256 DNDIY
-261 CESFEM
+261 CESFNM
-267 DEDSINFIAI
+267 DEESINFVAVF
-277 IDGNKEEFFIPTVG
+277 DGKKEEFFIPTVG
-291 QHNIYNAMAAILVGI
+291 KHNIYNAMAAILVGL
-306 NLNMTIEELKYGL
+306 NLNMTIEEIKNGL

-330 IIKNDNLT
+330 IIKKDKLT

-348 DSMVAALN
+348 DSMIAALN
-356 ILGRYENRR
+356 ILGRYKNRR

-378 EEFGHRQVGKAD
+378 AEFGHRQVGKAA
-390 LNNVD
+390 LGNVD
-395 ILIAIGKDSEFIVQE
+395 ILVAIGKDAEFIVKE
-410 LKENNMNPD
+410 LKENDMNE
-419 NLYHFETKEEAI
+419 NNIYHFETKEEAI
-431 KNLDNIIKENDIILV
+431 ENLDKIINEGDIVLV
-446 KASRGMHLEKI
+446 KASRGMHLEKV
-457 VEYLNNRQNN
+457 VEYLNK

>member
-16 KLVSKCNEETLVN
+16 QLVSKCNEETIVSN
-29 DIVIDSRKASKDN
+29 IVIDSRKAGKDS
-42 AFVAIVGENLDGHD
+42 AFVAIVGENLDGHN
-56 FINLVINLAINQGCK
+56 FINLAINKGCK
-71 TIIKNKD
+71 TIIKNKN

-85 KEINV
+85 KEVNV
-90 IEVNNT
+90 IEVSDT
-96 EIALGDIARFY
+96 EIALGDIAKFY
-107 KNKFEIPFIAVTGSV
+107 KNKFKIPFIAVTGSV

-206 SREGIFKAKM
+206 SRDGIFKAKM
-216 EITTNFDESSLL
+216 EIATNFDENSLL

-233 DDCLKTLKD
+233 DDCLKTLKT
-242 KELVYNLRT
+242 KVLVYKLRT
-251 FGFEK
+251 FGFDK
-256 YNDIY
+256 DNDIY
-261 CESFEM
+261 CESYEM
-267 DEDSINFIAI
+267 DEESINFVAVIN
-277 IDGNKEEFFIPTVG
+277 GKKEELFIPTVG
-291 QHNIYNAMAAILVGI
+291 KHNIYNAMAAILVGL
-306 NLNMTIEELKYGL
+306 NLNMTIEEIKDGL

-330 IIKNDNLT
+330 IIKKDKLT
-338 IIDSVYNAGI
+338 IIDSVYNASI
-348 DSMVAALN
+348 DSMSAALN

-378 EEFGHRQVGKAD
+378 AEFGHRQVGKAA
-390 LNNVD
+390 LGNID
-395 ILIAIGKDSEFIVQE
+395 IMIAIGKDSEFIVKE
-410 LKENNMNPD
+410 LKENNMNEN

-431 KNLDNIIKENDIILV
+431 ESLDNIIKDDDVILV
-446 KASRGMHLEKI
+446 KASRGMNLEKV
-457 VEYLNNRQNN
+457 VEYLNK

>member
-16 KLVSKCNEETLVN
+16 QLVSKCSEETLVN

-56 FINLVINLAINQGCK
+56 FINLAINQGCK

-96 EIALGDIARFY
+96 EVAFGDIARLY

-171 MGMSGFNEIEYLAN
+171 MGMSGFNEIEYLVN

-206 SREGIFKAKM
+206 SRDGIFKAKM
-216 EITTNFDESSLL
+216 EITTNFHENSLL

-242 KELVYNLRT
+242 KHLVYKLRT

-256 YNDIY
+256 DNDIY

-267 DEDSINFIAI
+267 DEDSINFIAV
-277 IDGNKEEFFIPTVG
+277 IDGKRKEFFIPTVG
-291 QHNIYNAMAAILVGI
+291 KHNIYNAMAAILVGI
-306 NLNMTIEELKYGL
+306 NLNMTIEEIKDGL

-330 IIKNDNLT
+330 IIKNNNLT
-338 IIDSVYNAGI
+338 IIDSVYNASI
-348 DSMVAALN
+348 DSMTAALN
-356 ILGRYENRR
+356 ILGRYKSRR

-378 EEFGHRQVGKAD
+378 AEFGHRQVGKAA

-395 ILIAIGKDSEFIVQE
+395 ILISVGKDSEFIVKE

-431 KNLDNIIKENDIILV
+431 ENLDDIIKENDTILV
-446 KASRGMHLEKI
+446 KASRGMNLEKV
-457 VEYLNNRQNN
+457 VEHLNK

>member
-16 KLVSKCNEETLVN
+16 QLVSKCNEETLVT

-56 FINLVINLAINQGCK
+56 FINLAINQGCK
-71 TIIKNKD
+71 TIIKNKN

-122 GKTTTRDMVYSTIS
+122 GKTTTRDMVHSTIS

-153 VPLTLFNLNKEH
+153 VPLTLFNLNKGH

-171 MGMSGFNEIEYLAN
+171 MGMSGFNEIEYLVN
-185 IVNPQI
+185 IVHPQI
-191 GIISNIGYSHVEHLG
+191 GIISNVGYSHVEHLG
-206 SREGIFKAKM
+206 SRDGIFKAKM

-233 DDCLKTLKD
+233 DDCLKTLKNKD
-242 KELVYNLRT
+242 LVYKLKT

-256 YNDIY
+256 NNDIY

-267 DEDSINFIAI
+267 DEDSINFRAV
-277 IDGNKEEFFIPTVG
+277 IDGKKEEFFIPTVG
-291 QHNIYNAMAAILVGI
+291 KHNIYNAMAAILVGI
-306 NLNMTIEELKYGL
+306 NLNMTIEEIKDGL

-330 IIKNDNLT
+330 IIKNNNLT
-338 IIDSVYNAGI
+338 IIDSVYNASI
-348 DSMVAALN
+348 DSMTAALN
-356 ILGRYENRR
+356 ILGRYESRR

-378 EEFGHRQVGKAD
+378 AEFGHRQVGKAA
-390 LNNVD
+390 LENVD
-395 ILIAIGKDSEFIVQE
+395 ILIAIGKDAEFIVKE
-410 LKENNMNPD
+410 LKESNMNPD

-431 KNLDNIIKENDIILV
+431 EKLDEIIKANDTILV

-457 VEYLNNRQNN
+457 VEHLNK

>member
-16 KLVSKCNEETLVN
+16 QLVSKCNEETIVSN
-29 DIVIDSRKASKDN
+29 IVIDSRKAGKDS
-42 AFVAIVGENLDGHD
+42 AFVAIVGENLDGHN
-56 FINLVINLAINQGCK
+56 FINLAINQGCK
-71 TIIKNKD
+71 TIIKNKN

-85 KEINV
+85 KEVNV
-90 IEVNNT
+90 IEVSDT
-96 EIALGDIARFY
+96 EIALGGIAKFY
-107 KNKFEIPFIAVTGSV
+107 KNKFKIPFIAVTGSV

-206 SREGIFKAKM
+206 SRDGIFKAKM
-216 EITTNFDESSLL
+216 EIATNFDENSLL

-233 DDCLKTLKD
+233 DDCLKTLKTKD
-242 KELVYNLRT
+242 LVYKLRT
-251 FGFEK
+251 FGFDK
-256 YNDIY
+256 DNDIY
-261 CESFEM
+261 CESYEM
-267 DEDSINFIAI
+267 DEESINFVAVIN
-277 IDGNKEEFFIPTVG
+277 GKKEEFFIPTVG
-291 QHNIYNAMAAILVGI
+291 KHNIYNAMAAILVGL
-306 NLNMTIEELKYGL
+306 NLNMTIEEIKDGL

-330 IIKNDNLT
+330 IIKKDKLT
-338 IIDSVYNAGI
+338 IIDSVYNASI
-348 DSMVAALN
+348 DSMSAALN

-378 EEFGHRQVGKAD
+378 AEFGHRQVGKAA
-390 LNNVD
+390 LGNID
-395 ILIAIGKDSEFIVQE
+395 IMIAIGKDSEFIVKE
-410 LKENNMNPD
+410 LKENNMNEN

-431 KNLDNIIKENDIILV
+431 ENLDNIIKDDDVILV
-446 KASRGMHLEKI
+446 KASRGMNLEKV
-457 VEYLNNRQNN
+457 VEYLNK

>member
-16 KLVSKCNEETLVN
+16 QLVSKCNEETIVSN
-29 DIVIDSRKASKDN
+29 IVIDSRKAGKDS
-42 AFVAIVGENLDGHD
+42 AFVAIVGENLDGHN
-56 FINLVINLAINQGCK
+56 FINLAINQGCK
-71 TIIKNKD
+71 TIIKNKN

-85 KEINV
+85 KEVNV
-90 IEVNNT
+90 IEVSDT
-96 EIALGDIARFY
+96 EIALGDIAKFY
-107 KNKFEIPFIAVTGSV
+107 KNKFKIPFIAVTGSV

-206 SREGIFKAKM
+206 SRDGIFKAKM
-216 EITTNFDESSLL
+216 EIATNFDENSLL

-233 DDCLKTLKD
+233 DDCLKTLKTKD
-242 KELVYNLRT
+242 LVYKLRT
-251 FGFEK
+251 FGFDK
-256 YNDIY
+256 DNDIY
-261 CESFEM
+261 CESYEM
-267 DEDSINFIAI
+267 DEESINFVAVIN
-277 IDGNKEEFFIPTVG
+277 GKKEEFFIPTVG
-291 QHNIYNAMAAILVGI
+291 KHNIYNAMAAILVGL
-306 NLNMTIEELKYGL
+306 NLNMTIEEIKDGL

-330 IIKNDNLT
+330 IIKKDKLT
-338 IIDSVYNAGI
+338 IIDSVYNASI
-348 DSMVAALN
+348 DSMSAALN

-378 EEFGHRQVGKAD
+378 AEFGHRQVGKAA
-390 LNNVD
+390 LGNID
-395 ILIAIGKDSEFIVQE
+395 IMIAIGKDSEFIVKE
-410 LKENNMNPD
+410 LKENNMNEN

-431 KNLDNIIKENDIILV
+431 ESLDNIIKDDDVILV
-446 KASRGMHLEKI
+446 KASRGMNLEKV
-457 VEYLNNRQNN
+457 VEYLNK

>member
-16 KLVSKCNEETLVN
+16 QLVSKCNEETIVSN
-29 DIVIDSRKASKDN
+29 IVIDSRKAGKDS
-42 AFVAIVGENLDGHD
+42 AFVAIVGENLDGHN
-56 FINLVINLAINQGCK
+56 FINLAINQGCK
-71 TIIKNKD
+71 TIIKNKN

-85 KEINV
+85 KEVNV
-90 IEVNNT
+90 IEVSDT
-96 EIALGDIARFY
+96 EIALGDIAKFY
-107 KNKFEIPFIAVTGSV
+107 KNKFKIPFIAVTGSV

-206 SREGIFKAKM
+206 SRDGIFKAKM
-216 EITTNFDESSLL
+216 EIATNFDENSLL

-233 DDCLKTLKD
+233 DDCLKTLKTKD
-242 KELVYNLRT
+242 LVYKLRT
-251 FGFEK
+251 FGFDK
-256 YNDIY
+256 DNDIY
-261 CESFEM
+261 CESYEM
-267 DEDSINFIAI
+267 DEESINFVAI
-277 IDGNKEEFFIPTVG
+277 INGKKEEFFIPTVG
-291 QHNIYNAMAAILVGI
+291 KHNIYNAMAAILVGL
-306 NLNMTIEELKYGL
+306 NLNMTIEEIKDGL

-330 IIKNDNLT
+330 IIKKDKLT
-338 IIDSVYNAGI
+338 IIDSVYNASI
-348 DSMVAALN
+348 DSMSAALN

-378 EEFGHRQVGKAD
+378 AEFGHRQVGKAA
-390 LNNVD
+390 LGNID
-395 ILIAIGKDSEFIVQE
+395 IMIAIGKDSEFIVKE
-410 LKENNMNPD
+410 LKENNMNEN

-431 KNLDNIIKENDIILV
+431 ESLDNIIKDDDVILV
-446 KASRGMHLEKI
+446 KASRGMNLEKV
-457 VEYLNNRQNN
+457 VEYLNK

>member
-16 KLVSKCNEETLVN
+16 QLVSKCNEETIVSN
-29 DIVIDSRKASKDN
+29 IVIDSRKAGKDS
-42 AFVAIVGENLDGHD
+42 AFVAIVGENLDGHN
-56 FINLVINLAINQGCK
+56 FINLAINQGCK
-71 TIIKNKD
+71 TIIKNKN

-85 KEINV
+85 KEVNV
-90 IEVNNT
+90 IEVSDT
-96 EIALGDIARFY
+96 EIALGDIAKFY
-107 KNKFEIPFIAVTGSV
+107 KNKFKIPFIAVTGSV

-206 SREGIFKAKM
+206 SRDGIFKAKM
-216 EITTNFDESSLL
+216 EIATNFDENSLL

-233 DDCLKTLKD
+233 DDCLKTLKTKD
-242 KELVYNLRT
+242 LVYKLRT
-251 FGFEK
+251 FGFDK
-256 YNDIY
+256 DNDIY
-261 CESFEM
+261 CESYEM
-267 DEDSINFIAI
+267 DEESINFVAI
-277 IDGNKEEFFIPTVG
+277 INGKKEEFFIPTVG
-291 QHNIYNAMAAILVGI
+291 KHNIYNAMAAILVGLNI
-306 NLNMTIEELKYGL
+306 NMTIEEIKDGL

-330 IIKNDNLT
+330 IIKKDKLT
-338 IIDSVYNAGI
+338 IIDSVYNASI
-348 DSMVAALN
+348 DSMSAALN

-378 EEFGHRQVGKAD
+378 AEFGHRQVGKAA
-390 LNNVD
+390 LGNID
-395 ILIAIGKDSEFIVQE
+395 IMIAIGKDSEFIVKE
-410 LKENNMNPD
+410 LKENNMNEN

-431 KNLDNIIKENDIILV
+431 ENLDNIIKDDDVILV
-446 KASRGMHLEKI
+446 KASRGMNLEKV
-457 VEYLNNRQNN
+457 VEYLNK

>member
-16 KLVSKCNEETLVN
+16 QLVSKCNEETIVSN
-29 DIVIDSRKASKDN
+29 IVIDSRKAGKDS
-42 AFVAIVGENLDGHD
+42 AFVAIVGENLDGHN
-56 FINLVINLAINQGCK
+56 FINLAINQGCK
-71 TIIKNKD
+71 TIIKNKN

-85 KEINV
+85 KEVNV
-90 IEVNNT
+90 IEVSDT
-96 EIALGDIARFY
+96 EIALGDIAKFY
-107 KNKFEIPFIAVTGSV
+107 KNKFKIPFIAVTGSV

-206 SREGIFKAKM
+206 SRDGIFKAKM
-216 EITTNFDESSLL
+216 EIATNFDENSLL

-233 DDCLKTLKD
+233 DDCLKTLKTKD
-242 KELVYNLRT
+242 LVYKLRT
-251 FGFEK
+251 FGFDK
-256 YNDIY
+256 DNDIY
-261 CESFEM
+261 CESYEM
-267 DEDSINFIAI
+267 DEESINFVAVIN
-277 IDGNKEEFFIPTVG
+277 GKKEELFIPTVG
-291 QHNIYNAMAAILVGI
+291 KHNIYNAMAAILVGLNI
-306 NLNMTIEELKYGL
+306 NMTIEEIKDGL

-330 IIKNDNLT
+330 IIKKDKLT
-338 IIDSVYNAGI
+338 IIDSVYNASI
-348 DSMVAALN
+348 DSMSAALN

-378 EEFGHRQVGKAD
+378 AEFGHRQVGKAA
-390 LNNVD
+390 LGNID
-395 ILIAIGKDSEFIVQE
+395 IMIAIGKDSEFIVKE
-410 LKENNMNPD
+410 LKENNMNEN

-431 KNLDNIIKENDIILV
+431 ESLDNIIKDDDVILV
-446 KASRGMHLEKI
+446 KASRGMNLEKV
-457 VEYLNNRQNN
+457 VEYLNK